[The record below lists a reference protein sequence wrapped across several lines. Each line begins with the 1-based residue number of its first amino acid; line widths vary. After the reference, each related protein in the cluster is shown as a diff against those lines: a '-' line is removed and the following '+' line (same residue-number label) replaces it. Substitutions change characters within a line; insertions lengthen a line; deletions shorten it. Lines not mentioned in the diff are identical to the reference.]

1 MKRGCCLL
9 TAALLLFSL
18 LTACG
23 EKTPAAET
31 VIDLETVY
39 QDILDAQANNGMETL
54 VFFPESNP
62 EFIDSCYPGLSAIA
76 LTQQFYY
83 VPPVFGFA
91 CEIMLVE
98 VTSENDVQTVRDI
111 FQARIDNG
119 ASDPTYPENA
129 EPWANNAQI
138 QQSGRYLCMIVLPDG
153 YTIPENVFAAG

>member
-1 MKRGCCLL
+1 MKRICCML
-9 TAALLLFSL
+9 TAALMLLVL

-23 EKTPAAET
+23 EKTPAADG
-31 VIDLETVY
+31 VIDLEAVY
-39 QDILDAQANNGMETL
+39 QNILDAQAGNGMEAL

-62 EFIDSCYPGLSAIA
+62 EFIDSCYPGLSKVS
-76 LTQQFYY
+76 LSQQFYY

-98 VTSENDVQTVRDI
+98 VTNESDVQTVKDI

-129 EPWANNAQI
+129 EPWAKNAQI

-153 YTIPENVFAAG
+153 YTIPENVFAVG